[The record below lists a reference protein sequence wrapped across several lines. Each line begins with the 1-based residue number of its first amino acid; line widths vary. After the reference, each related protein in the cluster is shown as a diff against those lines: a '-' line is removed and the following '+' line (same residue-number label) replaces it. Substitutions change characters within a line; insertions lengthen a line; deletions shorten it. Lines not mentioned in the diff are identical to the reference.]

1 MSYDVRILMREQ
13 VTGRFVVIA
22 EPERH
27 SPTYNLRDVFKKAM
41 GMDWEQGVEYPC
53 AEMLPAI
60 KRGIDELTYNR
71 GAYER
76 YAPPNGW
83 GTLKGALECL
93 EECRDMI
100 LNLTEGDESG
110 GTMMFTEPWPIE
122 CLWFRW

>member
-13 VTGRFVVIA
+13 VTGRFVEIC

-41 GMDWEQGVEYPC
+41 GMDWEQGAEYPC

-60 KRGIDELTYNR
+60 RRGIDELTYNR
-71 GAYER
+71 EAYER
-76 YAPPNGW
+76 YAPQNGW
-83 GTLKGALECL
+83 GTLKGALGCL
-93 EECRDMI
+93 EEYRDLI